1 MDNIL
6 DRVVVFLGINGP
18 IGCFILKHM
27 RFCLNDLLFMYGVSA
42 DSYGVARLQVRDILS
57 SCYCSTDKLFKN
69 ALIHQSSERIGQ
81 KLVIPVVG

>member
-6 DRVVVFLGINGP
+6 DWVVVLLGINGP
-18 IGCFILKHM
+18 IGCFIFEYV
-27 RFCLNDLLFMYGVSA
+27 RFCFYNLLFMHGVSA
-42 DSYGVARLQVRDILS
+42 DSYRITRLEVRDILS
-57 SCYCSTDKLFKN
+57 GGYCSANKLLKD

>member
-27 RFCLNDLLFMYGVSA
+27 RFSLNNLLFMHLVST
-42 DSYGVARLQVRDILS
+42 DSYGIARLKVRDILS
-57 SCYCSTDKLFKN
+57 GGYCSTNKLLKN

-81 KLVIPVVG
+81 KLVITVVG